1 MQTHTCK
8 PKERIRIILIQ
19 LVILLIT
26 IYLRLPD
33 NSFFIKPESLVYPLC
48 CLLCGLMVWYFWSW
62 YFLTKSLFHPYLLFM
77 LSAFLFNGGQAFLRA
92 LNLNEDEI
100 LNVFE
105 FSFSADTRND
115 TLFIVIIGLS
125 SFHLGALI
133 SLNQKKAKYY
143 KSKIEENELL
153 TYKSTHKVGTYLLR
167 ISFFPAVYVFGTSI
181 LTVLSSGYSGLYE
194 NWGSGISGT
203 PDILA
208 AFLVPA
214 SLFLL
219 AASKENLKSRRI
231 SATII
236 LIYVMTRLFTGQRNQ
251 AVMVL
256 TSFAWLWHHLIRP
269 IPGTLI
275 LIFGSLITF
284 VISPL
289 IAVTRNSSS
298 EDRLS
303 INYLIESFSN
313 IENPLIAPIWE
324 MGGSM
329 LTIAHTLEL
338 VPTYRDFQW
347 GQDYLY
353 ALLTLVPNLWGA
365 RHPTIARG
373 LAEKWLVQEVNPY
386 FAYNGGTYG
395 FTFIAEAY
403 LNFGW
408 IGAPIALGIIGFL
421 FAKLTSWAVTYKD
434 PAKMAMIASYLSF
447 FLFYARAESAFI
459 IRSLVWYSILPYLW
473 VLAVKKSMS
482 KKMNKANLKTI

>member
-1 MQTHTCK
+1 MQMHIYNQK
-8 PKERIRIILIQ
+8 KRIKIILIQ
-19 LVILLIT
+19 IVILLLT
-26 IYLRLPD
+26 IYFRLPY
-33 NSFFIKPESLVYPLC
+33 NSLFIKSESLIYPLC
-48 CLLCGLMVWYFWSW
+48 CLLCGLIIWYFWSW
-62 YFLTKSLFHPYLLFM
+62 YYLTKSLFSPYLLFM
-77 LSAFLFNGGQAFLRA
+77 LSAFLFNGGQAFLKA
-92 LNLNEDEI
+92 FNLNEDEI

-105 FSFSADTRND
+105 FSFSADTIND
-115 TLFIVIIGLS
+115 TLFLVIIGLS

-133 SLNQKKAKYY
+133 SLNQKKDKYY

-153 TYKSTHKVGTYLLR
+153 NSKSTYRVGTYLLR
-167 ISFFPAVYVFGTSI
+167 ISFFPAVYVFGTSV

-219 AASKENLKSRRI
+219 AGSKENLKSRRI

-256 TSFAWLWHHLIRP
+256 TSFAWLWHHSVRA

-275 LIFGSLITF
+275 LTIGSLITF
-284 VISPL
+284 VLLPL

-303 INYLIESFSN
+303 INYLIESFSD

-329 LTIAHTLEL
+329 LTVAHTIEL
-338 VPTYRDFQW
+338 VPTYRNFQW

-386 FAYNGGTYG
+386 FAYHGGTYG

-408 IGAPIALGIIGFL
+408 IGAPIALGVIGFL
-421 FAKLTSWAVTYKD
+421 FAKLISWAVAYKE
-434 PAKMAMIASYLSF
+434 PAKMAMVASYLSF

-459 IRSLVWYSILPYLW
+459 VRSLVWYSVLPYLW
-473 VLAVKKSMS
+473 VLAIKKSMS
-482 KKMNKANLKTI
+482 KKMTK